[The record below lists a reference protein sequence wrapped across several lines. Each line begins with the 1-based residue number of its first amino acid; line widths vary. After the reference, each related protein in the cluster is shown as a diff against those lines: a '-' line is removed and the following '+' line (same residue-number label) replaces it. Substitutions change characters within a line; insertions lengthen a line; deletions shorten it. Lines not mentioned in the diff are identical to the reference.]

1 METNDTA
8 LAENTSQQE
17 EEETP
22 VDLTAGKEIISQ
34 IPASP
39 HQRRYLIPTLQKIQ
53 KAYRFLPDP
62 VIELLMVKFKI
73 SRAEIFSVISFY
85 PQLMTTE
92 PGKYIIKL
100 CYGTACFVKGAE
112 IIANKI
118 NDQYHIGPGD
128 TDKSKLYTLQFAS
141 CLGNCGAAPMALIG
155 DDTHGTID
163 PEKTLELL
171 GSYKLEEDEPPAET
185 EEIKAE

>member
-8 LAENTSQQE
+8 LAEQPQDE
-17 EEETP
+17 EEKP
-22 VDLTAGKEIISQ
+22 VDLTAGREIMDQ
-34 IPASP
+34 IPESP
-39 HQRRYLIPTLQKIQ
+39 NQRRYLIPTLQKIQ
-53 KAYRFLPDP
+53 NTYRYLPDP
-62 VIELLMVKFKI
+62 VIKLLMAKLRI
-73 SRAEIFSVISFY
+73 SRAEIYGVISFY

-92 PGKYIIKL
+92 PGKYIIKI

-118 NDQYHIGPGD
+118 DEKYHICAGE

-163 PEKTLELL
+163 PEQVLDLL
-171 GSYKLEEDEPPAET
+171 GSYKLEDDEPPADT
-185 EEIKAE
+185 EETKAE